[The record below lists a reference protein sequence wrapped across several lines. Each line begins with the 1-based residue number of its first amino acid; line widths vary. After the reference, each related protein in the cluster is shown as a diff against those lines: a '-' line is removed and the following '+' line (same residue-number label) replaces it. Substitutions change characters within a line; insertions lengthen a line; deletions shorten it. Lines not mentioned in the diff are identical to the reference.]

1 LRKCQQSEKS
11 DWKNNITKISPS
23 SYSKAWRIIS
33 TCMEQNLKDSG
44 NQGSAREKPKINFS
58 LKPKWWIII
67 LSNASDE
74 TI

>member
-44 NQGSAREKPKINFS
+44 NQEKN
-58 LKPKWWIII
+58 LR
-67 LSNASDE
+67 
-74 TI
+74 

>member
-1 LRKCQQSEKS
+1 MILLLEILQLSKIDQNSQDLRKCKQSEKS

-44 NQGSAREKPKINFS
+44 NQEKN
-58 LKPKWWIII
+58 LR
-67 LSNASDE
+67 
-74 TI
+74 